1 MSAGYKF
8 KTNSQLKNAVKKWC
22 KNKKSAK
29 KKYGGINTWDVSKIE
44 DFSELFKDK
53 SNFNSNISNWD
64 VSNGSSF
71 EGMFDNAKKR
81 TDYDKIIRTFNIK
94 IKKNGSNV
102 SPIPLKMNIKR
113 KIIQFVIH
121 EPEDIFDYD
130 HYISKI

>member
-1 MSAGYKF
+1 ME
-8 KTNSQLKNAVKKWC
+8 NIIKKLLEEDDDSE
-22 KNKKSAK
+22 N
-29 KKYGGINTWDVSKIE
+29 IIIE
-44 DFSELFKDK
+44 TEESLDEEEEKEKEL
-53 SNFNSNISNWD
+53 SNMISNIKI
-64 VSNGSSF
+64 
-71 EGMFDNAKKR
+71 MFDNAKKR